1 VIIRRAGAIP
11 ARILDHISTTHA
23 LVVLIYLERVDTV
36 TCLGRFV
43 EGHGGVVALIEAH
56 IVIRVEVLEKRAR
69 ATEKENEDQAKRDE
83 RHADGGNGD
92 LDVLVL
98 GVEPKADAGEEYGI
112 EDEDRP
118 GDVHETR
125 DFTSRDRFVEGEKSQ
140 SDNGENRPYRPHEK
154 NRIHLFDGVKNK
166 F

>member
-11 ARILDHISTTHA
+11 ARILNQISTTHA

-43 EGHGGVVALIEAH
+43 KGHGGVVALIEAR

-69 ATEKENEDQAKRDE
+69 ATKKENEDQAKRDE

-92 LDVLVL
+92 LDVLVI
-98 GVEPKADAGEEYGI
+98 GVEAEADAGEEYGV
-112 EDEDRP
+112 EDEDCPRN
-118 GDVHETR
+118 VHEAR
-125 DFTSRDRFVEGEKSQ
+125 HFAGRDRFVEGEKRQ

-154 NRIHLFDGVKNK
+154 NRIHLFY
-166 F
+166 